1 MTSLN
6 EFDVSFAPEI
16 PLTIAGT
23 GRQIAKDDEFL
34 INLVLAIQANLIGL
48 LQDINLFGGQ
58 DHYLRYLQIYRQFCL
73 HLHPAYLSPSLQPHF
88 NEIDNGPLVT
98 SLTWD
103 LSDLTGKPPPDVGS
117 MQPSLLTANAPTA
130 LGWILVAEVV
140 EAFSP
145 LFCARA
151 NLIGFDQNFGAIH
164 LHRNTR
170 EAQARWRRVFVAAQK
185 VIEADC
191 NHSELREAVFQA
203 MHRLK
208 LLMAAT
214 S

>member
-34 INLVLAIQANLIGL
+34 INLVLAIQASLIGL
-48 LQDINLFGGQ
+48 LQDINLFGGH
-58 DHYLRYLQIYRQFCL
+58 DHYLRYLRIYHQFCQ
-73 HLHPAYLSPSLQPHF
+73 HLQPAYLSPSLQPHF
-88 NEIDNGPLVT
+88 DEIDNGPLVT
-98 SLTWD
+98 ALAWD
-103 LSDLTGKPPPDVGS
+103 LSDLTGNPPPDVRPI
-117 MQPSLLTANAPTA
+117 QPSLAAANASTA

-145 LFCARA
+145 LLCARA

-185 VIEADC
+185 VIGADC
-191 NHSELREAVFQA
+191 KHSELREAVFQA
-203 MHRLK
+203 LHRLK
-208 LLMAAT
+208 LLMVAT
-214 S
+214 A